1 MNRERPT
8 FCGKDCGANA
18 CPLLVT
24 VDGDRALRLRA
35 NPAGGPYLKPC
46 PRGYILHRAHHAP
59 DRLKAPLVAAGP
71 RGSRIFREASWDEAL
86 DLVADRLADIRRRHG
101 GNSVLAM
108 GGAGSTG
115 AFHDSAAQLARFMN
129 ALRPAGTGPEEAA
142 TFLSSSYS
150 NGAARFVLPYLYGQS
165 YGESGFDAST
175 VLDAKLIVLWG
186 ANPLEARLGAELD
199 AYLRE
204 AAIKGIPIVCIDPR
218 RTKGARELGAQW
230 LAIRPGTDAALMLA
244 LLREFYALGVDR
256 ARIRELAVGMDE
268 LEAYVDGRADGT
280 ERGPDWAEGITGVPA
295 ARARALAR
303 AWLEAKPTMLLP
315 GYSIQRVRGGE
326 DAYRLTAA
334 LQIASGHF
342 GRRGGSTGSINN
354 RLPKPRVG
362 SLSKLARGDEP
373 AAPVLRWPDLIL
385 EGRGGGYA
393 SAIAAAYVCGANY
406 LNQGADARKA
416 ARALGGLEF
425 SVCHELFLTPTAALC
440 DVVLPAASP
449 LEKEDV
455 GIPWAGAYLL
465 YKPKAIEPAGPR
477 DDYAIFSGLAERL
490 GAEDRFTEGK
500 TASDW
505 VERFIAGSEV
515 PDAAAFKSTGVYIAP
530 DERRPGL
537 EAFAA
542 DPKARPLPTPS
553 GRVEILSAAYVRDTG
568 CPALPL
574 WESGAGRAKPAAAGP
589 EVGAVAPSPGSPFI
603 LVTPKTIRRTHSQ
616 DGGGAA
622 WTGSRADCGELSVHP
637 ADGAFAGLID
647 GGRAL
652 VSNEQ
657 GSTMAAVRFD
667 EGIMRGVAC
676 LHEGAW
682 LDPAIALSGKPAGAA
697 TTAAD
702 PSPPPDPNG
711 SANLLSSTDGS
722 GPATAP
728 AMHGIQVFVGPLTPA
743 RRRPRSR

>member
-1 MNRERPT
+1 MRLEIPT

-24 VDGDRALRLRA
+24 VEGNRALRLRA

-46 PRGYILHRAHHAP
+46 PRGHILHRAHHAP
-59 DRLKAPLVAAGP
+59 DRLKAPIIAAGP
-71 RGSRIFREASWDEAL
+71 RGSGLFREASWDEAL
-86 DLVADRLADIRRRHG
+86 DLVARRLGDVRRRRG
-101 GNSVLAM
+101 ANAVLAM
-108 GGAGSTG
+108 GGAGSVG

-129 ALRPAGTGPEEAA
+129 ALRPDGTGPEEAA

-218 RTKGARELGAQW
+218 RTKSARELGAQW
-230 LAIRPGTDAALMLA
+230 LPIRPGTDAALMLA

-268 LEAYVDGRADGT
+268 LAAYVDGRADGI
-280 ERGPDWAEGITGVPA
+280 ERGPAWAEGITGVPA

-354 RLPKPRVG
+354 RLPRPRVG

-393 SAIAAAYVCGANY
+393 SDIAAAYVCGANY

-416 ARALGGLEF
+416 ARALAGLEF

-455 GIPWAGAYLL
+455 GIPWAGSYLL
-465 YKPKAIEPAGPR
+465 YKPKAVAPEGPR
-477 DDYAIFSGLAERL
+477 DDYAIFSGLAARL
-490 GAEDRFTEGK
+490 GAQDRFTEGK

-505 VERFIAGSEV
+505 VERFIADSEI
-515 PDAAAFKSTGVYIAP
+515 PDAAAFKSSGVYRAP
-530 DERRPGL
+530 DRRRPGL

-542 DPKARPLPTPS
+542 DPKGRPLPTPS
-553 GRVEILSAAYVRDTG
+553 GRVEILSAAYERDTRL
-568 CPALPL
+568 PALPL
-574 WESGAGRAKPAAAGP
+574 WESGPDRARPGDGAAA
-589 EVGAVAPSPGSPFI
+589 APPGCPFI

-616 DGGGAA
+616 NGGGLA

-637 ADGAFAGLID
+637 ADGALAGLED

-652 VSNEQ
+652 ISNER
-657 GSTMAAVRFD
+657 GSTIAAVRFH
-667 EGIMRGVAC
+667 EGIIRGVAC

-682 LDPAIALSGKPAGAA
+682 LDASLALSEKAGGGAPPAD
-697 TTAAD
+697 D
-702 PSPPPDPNG
+702 PEPTPDPNG
-711 SANLLSSTDGS
+711 SANLLSSTQGS
-722 GPATAP
+722 GPALAPVMHGLEVIVRPLATAP
-728 AMHGIQVFVGPLTPA
+728 PPTATA
-743 RRRPRSR
+743 T

>member
-1 MNRERPT
+1 MPNETPT
-8 FCGKDCGANA
+8 FCGKDCGADA

-24 VDGDRALRLRA
+24 VEGDRALRLRA

-59 DRLKAPLVAAGP
+59 DRLRSPLVADGP
-71 RGSRIFREASWDEAL
+71 RGSGRFRKASWDEAL
-86 DLVADRLADIRRRHG
+86 DLIANRLVDIRRRRG
-101 GNSVLAM
+101 ANAVLAM

-115 AFHDSAAQLARFMN
+115 AFHDSGAQLARFLN
-129 ALRPAGTGPEEAA
+129 ALRPACAGPEEAA

-150 NGAARFVLPYLYGQS
+150 NGAARFVLPYLYGAA

-175 VLDAKLIVLWG
+175 VLEAKLIVLWG

-204 AAIKGIPIVCIDPR
+204 AAARDVPIVCVDPR
-218 RTKGARELGAQW
+218 YTMSARELGAEW
-230 LAIRPGTDAALMLA
+230 LPIRPGTDAALMLA

-256 ARIRELAVGMDE
+256 ARVRELAVGMDE

-280 ERGPDWAEGITGVPA
+280 VRGPEWAEAITGVPA

-303 AWLEAKPTMLLP
+303 AWLEAKPTALLP

-326 DAYRLTAA
+326 DAFRLTAA
-334 LQIASGHF
+334 LQLASGDF

-362 SLSKLARGDEP
+362 SLGTLSRGDEP

-385 EGRGGGYA
+385 EGRAGGYP
-393 SAIAAAYVCGANY
+393 SDIAAAYICGANY

-416 ARALGGLEF
+416 ARALASLEF

-449 LEKEDV
+449 LEKEDI
-455 GIPWAGAYLL
+455 GIPWAGNYLL
-465 YKPKAIEPAGPR
+465 YKPKAVEPEGPR
-477 DDYAIFSGLAERL
+477 DDYAIFSALAGRL
-490 GAEDRFTEGK
+490 GSAGRFTEGL
-500 TASDW
+500 TSSAW
-505 VERFIAGSEV
+505 VDRLISGSEI
-515 PDAAAFKSTGVYIAP
+515 PDPAAFKSTGVYLAP
-530 DERRPGL
+530 DRGRPGL

-542 DPKARPLPTPS
+542 DPAGHPLPTPS
-553 GRVEILSAAYVRDTG
+553 GKVEILSAAYALDTG
-568 CPALPL
+568 YPPLPT
-574 WESGAGRAKPAAAGP
+574 WESGAGRAEPSAAL
-589 EVGAVAPSPGSPFI
+589 PGLPLL

-616 DGGGAA
+616 NGGGLPWAGA
-622 WTGSRADCGELSVHP
+622 RAELGELSMHP
-637 ADGAFAGLID
+637 ADGELAGLAD
-647 GGRAL
+647 GGRAIV
-652 VSNEQ
+652 VSGR
-657 GSTMAAVRFD
+657 GSAIASARFD

-682 LDPAIALSGKPAGAA
+682 LDPALALAEAA
-697 TTAAD
+697 
-702 PSPPPDPNG
+702 SNPPPDPNG
-711 SANLLSSTDGS
+711 SANLLSSTEGS

-728 AMHGIQVFVGPLTPA
+728 AMHALGVFVRPA
-743 RRRPRSR
+743 G

>member
-59 DRLKAPLVAAGP
+59 DRLKAPLIAAGP
-71 RGSRIFREASWDEAL
+71 RGSGLFREASWDEAL
-86 DLVADRLADIRRRHG
+86 DLVARRLGEVRRRRG
-101 GNSVLAM
+101 ANSVLAM

-115 AFHDSAAQLARFMN
+115 AFHDSAAQLARFLN
-129 ALRPAGTGPEEAA
+129 ALRPAGAGPEEAA

-150 NGAARFVLPYLYGQS
+150 NGAARFVLPYLYGPA
-165 YGESGFDAST
+165 YGESGCDAST
-175 VLDAKLIVLWG
+175 VLESKLIVLWG

-204 AAIKGIPIVCIDPR
+204 AAGKGTPIVCIDPR
-218 RTKGARELGAQW
+218 LTKSARELGADW
-230 LAIRPGTDAALMLA
+230 LPIRPGTDAALMLA

-256 ARIRELAVGMDE
+256 ARVRELAVGMDE
-268 LEAYVDGRADGT
+268 LEAYLDGRADGT

-362 SLSKLARGDEP
+362 SLPKLTRGDEP

-393 SAIAAAYVCGANY
+393 SDIAAAYVCGANY

-449 LEKEDV
+449 LEKEDI
-455 GIPWAGAYLL
+455 GIPWAGNYLL
-465 YKPKAIEPAGPR
+465 YKPKALEPDGPL
-477 DDYAIFSGLAERL
+477 DDYGIFSQLAARL
-490 GAEDRFTEGK
+490 GTGDTFTERR
-500 TASDW
+500 TASGW
-505 VERFIAGSEV
+505 IEGFIAVSEIAD
-515 PDAAAFKSTGVYIAP
+515 PAAFKSTGVYIAP

-537 EAFAA
+537 GAFAA
-542 DPKARPLPTPS
+542 APEARPLPTPS
-553 GRVEILSAAYVRDTG
+553 GKVEIRSAAYERDTG
-568 CPALPL
+568 FSALPV
-574 WESGAGRAKPAAAGP
+574 WEPGAGRAKPAAAGP
-589 EVGAVAPSPGSPFI
+589 EDAAVAPSPGIPFM

-616 DGGGAA
+616 NGGGVA
-622 WTGSRADCGELSVHP
+622 WSGNRADLGELSVHP
-637 ADGAFAGLID
+637 ADGAFARLKD

-652 VSNEQ
+652 VSNEL
-657 GSTMAAVRFD
+657 GSIIAAVRFD
-667 EGIMRGVAC
+667 DGLMRGVAC

-682 LDPAIALSGKPAGAA
+682 LDPAIALSGKSAGAA

-728 AMHGIQVFVGPLTPA
+728 AMHGLKVIVGPLTPA
-743 RRRPRSR
+743 PLRPRSR